1 MEKRKMIISQIE
13 YHGLVNNER
22 VLIASS
28 LSQLK
33 RLASRYANNDYHSTD
48 EMRVT
53 IHDVRCCENTDIF
66 RLIRINKVCPNN
78 TIKRG
83 AWN

>member
-1 MEKRKMIISQIE
+1 MQIE
-13 YHGLVNNER
+13 YHALVNDKQIF
-22 VLIASS
+22 IANS

-33 RLASRYANNDYHSTD
+33 RLASRYANNDYLPID

-53 IHDVRCCENTDIF
+53 VHDVRRCENTDIF
-66 RLIRINKVCPNN
+66 RLARINKVCPNN

-83 AWN
+83 AWH

>member
-13 YHGLVNNER
+13 YHVLVNNER

-33 RLASRYANNDYHSTD
+33 RLASRYANNDYRSID

-53 IHDVRCCENTDIF
+53 VQDVRRCENTDIF

>member
-1 MEKRKMIISQIE
+1 MQIE
-13 YHGLVNNER
+13 YCGLVNDKR
-22 VLIASS
+22 ILSASS

-33 RLASRYANNDYHSTD
+33 RLASRYANNDYRSID

-53 IHDVRCCENTDIF
+53 VHDVRRCENTDIF
-66 RLIRINKVCPNN
+66 RFTRINKVCPNN

-83 AWN
+83 VWH

>member
-1 MEKRKMIISQIE
+1 MTKTIVPQIE

-22 VLIASS
+22 ILIASS

-33 RLASRYANNDYHSTD
+33 RLASRWANNDFHSVD
-48 EMRVT
+48 EMIVT
-53 IHDVRCCENTDIF
+53 VHNVQRCENTDIF
-66 RLIRINKVCPNN
+66 RFTRINKVCPNN

-83 AWN
+83 MWN

>member
-1 MEKRKMIISQIE
+1 MQIE
-13 YHGLVNNER
+13 YHGLVNDKR
-22 VLIASS
+22 ILIASS

-33 RLASRYANNDYHSTD
+33 RLASRYANNDYRSID

-53 IHDVRCCENTDIF
+53 VHDVRHCENTDIVRF
-66 RLIRINKVCPNN
+66 TRINKVCPNN

-83 AWN
+83 VWH

>member
-1 MEKRKMIISQIE
+1 MQIE
-13 YHGLVNNER
+13 YHGLVNDKR
-22 VLIASS
+22 ILIASS

-33 RLASRYANNDYHSTD
+33 RLASRYANNDYRSID

-53 IHDVRCCENTDIF
+53 VHDVRRCVNTDIF
-66 RLIRINKVCPNN
+66 RITRINNVCPNN

-83 AWN
+83 AWH

>member
-1 MEKRKMIISQIE
+1 MQIE
-13 YHGLVNNER
+13 YHGLVNDKKIF
-22 VLIASS
+22 IANS

-33 RLASRYANNDYHSTD
+33 RLASRYANNDYLPID

-53 IHDVRCCENTDIF
+53 VLDVRRCENTDIF
-66 RLIRINKVCPNN
+66 RLTRINKVCPNN

-83 AWN
+83 AWR